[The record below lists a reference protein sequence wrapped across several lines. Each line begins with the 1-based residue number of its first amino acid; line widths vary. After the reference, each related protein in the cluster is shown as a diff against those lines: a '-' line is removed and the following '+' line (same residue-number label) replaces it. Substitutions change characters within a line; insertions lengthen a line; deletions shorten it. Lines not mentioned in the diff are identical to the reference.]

1 VWPNI
6 FRKTILIVEV
16 WISNLVLAFLYL
28 NDYNKTK
35 STIFHD
41 RYHLNNKTVGN
52 WKIRSLKDSILVP
65 ALAETKQAAAETKQA
80 AAETKQAAAPKRQR
94 GGKFSLEL
102 FRYRHSPHHLIFL
115 SSCSR

>member
-1 VWPNI
+1 MWPNI

-80 AAETKQAAAPKRQR
+80 AAPKR

>member
-1 VWPNI
+1 MWPNI

-41 RYHLNNKTVGN
+41 RYHLNNKTVAN
-52 WKIRSLKDSILVP
+52 WKIRSLKDSILLP
-65 ALAETKQAAAETKQA
+65 ALAETKQA

>member
-1 VWPNI
+1 MWPNI

-80 AAETKQAAAPKRQR
+80 AAPKCQR

>member
-1 VWPNI
+1 MI
-6 FRKTILIVEV
+6 
-16 WISNLVLAFLYL
+16 
-28 NDYNKTK
+28 YNKTK

-52 WKIRSLKDSILVP
+52 WKIRSLKDSDSILVP

-80 AAETKQAAAPKRQR
+80 AAPKRQR
-94 GGKFSLEL
+94 GGKSDSCDATGKFSLEL

-115 SSCSR
+115 SSCS

>member
-80 AAETKQAAAPKRQR
+80 AAPKR